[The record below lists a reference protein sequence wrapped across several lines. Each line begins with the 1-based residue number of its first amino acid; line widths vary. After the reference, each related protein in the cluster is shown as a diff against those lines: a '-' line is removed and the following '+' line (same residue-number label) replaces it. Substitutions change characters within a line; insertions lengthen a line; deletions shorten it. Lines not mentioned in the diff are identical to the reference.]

1 MYKQNYTMIIMNKK
15 LQKELWKLIN
25 DLGIDKCKE
34 LLNDF
39 IMNDDLEFS
48 FEDENSLLY
57 LAFNGYLNK
66 NENDDV
72 DAIIAGFIQMNLNKG
87 DKEFKSK
94 SKKKDK
100 MIEDLEKEF
109 KKKFNIPDDK
119 NISLVVKK

>member
-1 MYKQNYTMIIMNKK
+1 MNKK